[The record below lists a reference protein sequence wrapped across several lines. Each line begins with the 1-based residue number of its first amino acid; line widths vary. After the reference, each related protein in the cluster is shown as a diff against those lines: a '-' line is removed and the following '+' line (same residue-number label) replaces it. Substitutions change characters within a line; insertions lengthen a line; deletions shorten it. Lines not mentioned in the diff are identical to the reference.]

1 MRKYES
7 VTGHIRCTVYRT
19 RLLAGRFD
27 TGVRQAQAIPDD
39 VTLPAVEPS
48 DSTTTGRH
56 WSPVID
62 VTGVADGGTADAAGV
77 AGRAAARLKEEVN
90 QTGTCCFCLQRPPAR

>member
-62 VTGVADGGTADAAGV
+62 VAVVADGGTADAAGV
-77 AGRAAARLKEEVN
+77 
-90 QTGTCCFCLQRPPAR
+90 GTCSRET